1 MFLIAVRKGGV
12 KCSSACPY
20 YEEKGLVRGVH
31 DVPLKTHC
39 RATMQDVI
47 VDCDVW
53 NPKKIDKLEVT
64 EEEWETFQ
72 KMLGRKAKRERKP
85 WPEDH
90 EEIHPVGWS
99 WKHRV
104 RPGADN
110 PCGDK
115 WNAEKSKLPQKCDK
129 NAND

>member
-1 MFLIAVRKGGV
+1 MLLIAIRKGGV

-20 YEEKGLVRGVH
+20 YEEKGVVRGVH
-31 DVPLKTHC
+31 GIPLKTHC
-39 RATMQDVI
+39 RGTMQDVI

-64 EEEWETFQ
+64 EAEWATFQ
-72 KMLGRKAKRERKP
+72 QMLGRKAKRERKP

-90 EEIHPVGWS
+90 EEIHPVGYN
-99 WKHRV
+99 WKH
-104 RPGADN
+104 
-110 PCGDK
+110 DK
-115 WNAEKSKLPQKCDK
+115 WRAEKSRLSQKYDK